1 MAIDSK
7 KKIQTMIILYYNVI
21 VNNDIVKIYI
31 V

>member
-1 MAIDSK
+1 MPIDSK

-31 V
+31 L